1 MSNNSTE
8 TLASE
13 YISRPTARLLP
24 KLMQDRKPSN
34 LALQHPRLQNKPEV
48 LMMGYAQ
55 VMGSFTLDGS
65 LINQAPFEE
74 VKRKGVMGGQGG
86 GGVVG
91 IERTKRD
98 SGLFGALGWS
108 NLGESLG
115 GLLGGAE
122 QSSIREMR
130 SVATA
135 KTVPLLSTPQSILF
149 VDLKLA
155 PGEEKS
161 YTYTFTLPRGL
172 PPTHKGRV
180 MKVNYHLSIGTQRPG
195 SAAQAVRSVT
205 VPFRVFGSVTNRGDI
220 LGHDLMSPYII
231 LRDQAIVDTIEDPKS
246 KLISNGSI
254 SRKMNGEA
262 KQAQN
267 EFENYVRDLLESSR
281 RNANAS
287 LLSPTE
293 APREYRRRRS
303 TLDEHPVNSMKEA
316 IDFAILRSNTSF
328 SSNASTNRFEIAR
341 NGRRVAV
348 IKLAR
353 PAFRL
358 GETISTIID
367 FENADISVY
376 GIAVTLES
384 SEKVDPAIALRSG
397 ASIYRVTRKVHAS
410 FAENTLFA
418 RRVSFAPTV
427 PPNATPEFITSG
439 INLEWKLRVEFV
451 TPRLGYSSSVAS
463 PTTPTEKEA
472 PWGGMQ
478 GLLEELA
485 SDDRGTVLAAVERLN
500 CESFEVAVPIRVYG
514 AATGSDSLTVAG
526 EQEDGYV
533 I

>member
-1 MSNNSTE
+1 
-8 TLASE
+8 
-13 YISRPTARLLP
+13 
-24 KLMQDRKPSN
+24 
-34 LALQHPRLQNKPEV
+34 
-48 LMMGYAQ
+48 
-55 VMGSFTLDGS
+55 
-65 LINQAPFEE
+65 
-74 VKRKGVMGGQGG
+74 
-86 GGVVG
+86 
-91 IERTKRD
+91 
-98 SGLFGALGWS
+98 
-108 NLGESLG
+108 
-115 GLLGGAE
+115 
-122 QSSIREMR
+122 
-130 SVATA
+130 
-135 KTVPLLSTPQSILF
+135 
-149 VDLKLA
+149 
-155 PGEEKS
+155 
-161 YTYTFTLPRGL
+161 
-172 PPTHKGRV
+172 
-180 MKVNYHLSIGTQRPG
+180 
-195 SAAQAVRSVT
+195 
-205 VPFRVFGSVTNRGDI
+205 
-220 LGHDLMSPYII
+220 
-231 LRDQAIVDTIEDPKS
+231 
-246 KLISNGSI
+246 
-254 SRKMNGEA
+254 
-262 KQAQN
+262 
-267 EFENYVRDLLESSR
+267 
-281 RNANAS
+281 
-287 LLSPTE
+287 
-293 APREYRRRRS
+293 
-303 TLDEHPVNSMKEA
+303 MKEA

-463 PTTPTEKEA
+463 PTTPTTEKEA